1 MKIPGKH
8 LLESGNLLPRGRYTP
23 AAAAASSHNGKHA
36 PHASRASSPD
46 VPDHLADHVV
56 CVQVDDA
63 LTVYVDVRKRSTS
76 VFDTWLHHVRH
87 AGHDP
92 ELVSVPADELQALR
106 RQHRRVEAL
115 AADTPEIH
123 RDILRFLAYARAVNA
138 SDMHVTRRAEHTDM
152 ELRIDGKIFRVNARM
167 MTAQEGDAYILAI
180 YNALASNKPA
190 QFGQRQFQN
199 AQIDGDKL
207 AQTGIEMVRII
218 RGPCEPVSK
227 GGNFLVAR
235 LQHQADFVN
244 EITAQEAWR
253 ALDLMSPKKPDGDW
267 KIDGYTPEQM
277 AILER
282 IARRDHGIVIACA
295 PTGAGKSRTIQAVM
309 RRQAQLFPWK
319 KQITM
324 EDPPEFKMPWATQ
337 LVVDE
342 TPEKEEDRHS
352 HVKLLKHTMRMDP
365 DSLLTGEVR
374 DAAETQAMRGAAE
387 TGHFVLS
394 TLHEGDLYRFAVR
407 LEGFDFD
414 RLSPRVTCDAGSVI
428 GLIGQRLVSI
438 LCDDCKQPLDTASEE
453 VVPMYLRDAL
463 RSWDV
468 DLANVCVQG
477 NDPAC
482 PTCLGKGTVKR
493 VAIAEIVETNET
505 LMSLLKRGEIA
516 EAKRYQR
523 ARKGADKSMLEHALE
538 LVAKGELAPDQ
549 AHSAVTIVDK
559 IEANGD
565 HL

>member
-1 MKIPGKH
+1 MKLPG
-8 LLESGNLLPRGRYTP
+8 NFLPLGRFTP
-23 AAAAASSHNGKHA
+23 ATDTASSSDGSS
-36 PHASRASSPD
+36 PSHASLASAPI
-46 VPDHLADHVV
+46 VPDHLVDHVV
-56 CVQVDDA
+56 CVQVGDA

-76 VFDTWLHHVRH
+76 VFDSWLHHLKH

-92 ELVSVPADELQALR
+92 VLVSLPADELQAMR

-115 AADTPEIH
+115 AADAPEIH
-123 RDILRFLAYARAVNA
+123 REIQRLLMYARAVNA
-138 SDMHVTRRAEHTDM
+138 SDIHVIRRAEHTDM
-152 ELRIDGKIFRVNARM
+152 ELRIDGEIYRVNAKM
-167 MTAQEGDAYILAI
+167 MTAQEGDAFILAI

-190 QFGQRQFQN
+190 QFAQRQFQT

-207 AQTGIEMVRII
+207 AETGIEMVRII

-227 GGNFLVAR
+227 GGHFLVAR
-235 LQHQADFVN
+235 LQDQPDFKCVL
-244 EITAQEAWR
+244 TAQEAWR
-253 ALDLMSPKKPDGDW
+253 ALDLMAPKKPDGGWD
-267 KIDGYTPEQM
+267 IDGYSPEQM
-277 AILER
+277 ALLER

-295 PTGAGKSRTIQAVM
+295 PTGAGKSRTIRAVM
-309 RRQAQLFPWK
+309 RRQAQLFPWL

-324 EDPPEFKMPWATQ
+324 EDPPEFKMSWAVQ
-337 LVVDE
+337 LVVNE
-342 TPEKEEDRHS
+342 APEKEEERHT
-352 HVKLLKHTMRMDP
+352 HLKLLKHTMRMDP
-365 DSLLTGEVR
+365 DILLTGEVR
-374 DAAETQAMRGAAE
+374 DAPETHAMRGAAE

-407 LEGFDFD
+407 FEGFDFD

-428 GLIGQRLVSI
+428 GLIGQRLVPI

-463 RSWDV
+463 HSWDV

-477 NDPAC
+477 SDRAC
-482 PTCLGKGTVKR
+482 PTCLGRGTVKR
-493 VAIAEIVETNET
+493 VAIAEVVETNET

-523 ARKGADKSMLEHALE
+523 SRKGADKSMLEHALA
-538 LVAKGELAPDQ
+538 LVAKGELAPDK
-549 AHSAVTIVDK
+549 AHSSVTIVDR